1 MDKIKVESAFTPE
14 LVAEANDSLRK
25 YKSGKQS
32 VDDKATANQEWWRLR
47 HWGINDGVEG
57 NQAEVGSAW
66 AVNSILNKHAD
77 IMDAFPKPNVLAR
90 EADDEAEA
98 DVLSKVIPSILEQ
111 NNYEDVYS
119 EMGYDLAVDGNAITA
134 VVWDQSLH
142 EGLGDVAV
150 RNVDIHNIFWQ
161 PGVDDIQNSKYL
173 FNVKLEQYDDVISRW
188 PEIADKVGPY
198 DAGTITKYM
207 HDDNI
212 DTSKCI
218 EVVDCYYKRLAM
230 RPLAEGYEIPREVV
244 HLAILV
250 GDNVVYCSEDVPEM
264 AEKGFYEHGKY
275 PFVIRRLFPIK
286 DSPVGFGYLDIMKN
300 PQRDIDRIDQAIIR
314 NAILNTRIR
323 YFAKD
328 SANIDLDAFSDITQ
342 EIIPVSSGDL
352 SDSLQRIETG
362 TIPTNVISHYQNK
375 IDELKETS
383 GNRDFSQG
391 STTSGVTAA
400 SAIAALQE
408 AGSKL
413 SRDVN
418 KACYRG
424 FREECYLIVELIR
437 QFYTEA
443 RTFRVDNGMG
453 GYAYEVFDNAR
464 MIEADYEMPD
474 GTIRHRRPI
483 FDIQI
488 TSEKASPFSRAAQN
502 ETAKEL
508 YSMGLFNPEMI
519 QPALVCIDMMDF
531 EGKDKIKKQLQDNA
545 TMLKQYQMMAQF
557 IAQNAP
563 DVAVQMGLIDP
574 TQIQQT
580 TNGDK
585 MSGTP
590 EERAAKNTKEGET
603 TLTAKA
609 RNKAAS
615 ASVPK

>member
-57 NQAEVGSAW
+57 NKAEVGSAW

-119 EMGYDLAVDGNAITA
+119 EMGYDLAIDGNAITA

-150 RNVDIHNIFWQ
+150 RNVDIHNLFWQ
-161 PGVDDIQNSKYL
+161 PGVDDIQNSKYI
-173 FNVKLEQYDDVISRW
+173 FNVKLEQYDDVIKRW

-264 AEKGFYEHGKY
+264 AKKGFYEHGKY

-328 SANIDLDAFSDITQ
+328 SANIDLDAFADITQ

-545 TMLKQYQMMAQF
+545 TMLQQYQMMAQF
-557 IAQNAP
+557 IAANAP

-574 TQIQQT
+574 TQMEQPQT
-580 TNGDK
+580 GDK